1 MHDTLTQAPHTR
13 EPRILII
20 DDDDIYSEL
29 VERALRKAAPDISV
43 VAAEDG
49 QEGID
54 VLTGRAANP
63 CEKPLVILLDINMPR
78 MNGFEF
84 LKEIRAKPELR
95 NHVVFMF
102 TTSEAE
108 EDRDRAYDFGVAG
121 YIAKSRVGPQMAG
134 MTELLKSY
142 ASTVILPG

>member
-1 MHDTLTQAPHTR
+1 MSEM
-13 EPRILII
+13 EPKILII

-29 VERALRKAAPDISV
+29 VERALRKAAPHIKV
-43 VAAEDG
+43 VAAENG

-54 VLTGRAANP
+54 VLSGRNNDP
-63 CEKPLVILLDINMPR
+63 CQKPLVILLDINMPR

-84 LKEIRAKPELR
+84 LEEIRNSPELR

-108 EDRDRAYDFGVAG
+108 EDRDRAYEFGVAG
-121 YIAKSRVGPQMAG
+121 YIAKSRVGPQMSG
-134 MTELLKSY
+134 MTDLLKSY
-142 ASTVILPG
+142 ASTVILPT

>member
-1 MHDTLTQAPHTR
+1 MLETPAHPDATADPK
-13 EPRILII
+13 ILII

-29 VERALRKAAPDISV
+29 VSRALRKAAPDIQV

-49 QEGID
+49 VEGIEA
-54 VLTGRAANP
+54 LTGQARNP
-63 CEKPLVILLDINMPR
+63 CKKPLLILLDINMPR

-84 LKEIRAKPELR
+84 LEAIRSEPSLR

-121 YIAKSRVGPQMAG
+121 YIAKSRVGPGMSG